1 LGLDRLTAA
10 WNRVRDSLWF
20 VPAALTLGAVVLAL
34 VTIQV
39 DVIGILPRAPAG
51 IWIFSGTASG
61 ARGVLTAIA
70 SGFITV
76 TGVVF
81 SITIVALQLASTQFT
96 PRILRNFTSDRVN
109 QIVLGVFIGTFT
121 YALLVLRVVRSE
133 QVGVTPEDVA
143 RGVAAAARGPVAG
156 FVPNLSVTVAV
167 GLAVVSIG
175 FLIYF
180 IDHAARSIR
189 ASVII
194 DRVASEA
201 LRTVERRF
209 PERVG
214 EPAEER
220 DHEVVVPDAQ
230 GAVIPARRSGYVQG
244 VDEDALLRV
253 VEPDGLVI
261 RMEPEIGDYLLPGGA
276 LATVWPAGSG
286 SREEVQDTIRGAF
299 VLGHERT
306 PHLDLELGIIELA
319 DMAVKALS
327 PGINDP
333 TTAILCVDRIAEI
346 LLAAGR
352 RDPPGRIR
360 RASGQGGTL
369 ILPLIRFD
377 SLVNTAFDEIRHYG
391 VENPRFALT
400 FLERLG
406 DLGHLLPPDRRPPV
420 ARHAAALLRTARE
433 VLVDESDLQRVEAA
447 GARTLRALGV
457 GNP

>member
-1 LGLDRLTAA
+1 MGFDNLTAA

-20 VPAALTLGAVVLAL
+20 VPATLTLGAIVLAL
-34 VTIQV
+34 VTIQI
-39 DVIGILPRAPAG
+39 DAAGLLPRAPAG
-51 IWIFSGTASG
+51 IWLFSGTAPG

-96 PRILRNFTSDRVN
+96 PRILRNFTSDPVN
-109 QIVLGVFIGTFT
+109 QLVLGVFIATFT
-121 YALLVLRVVRSE
+121 YALLVVRVVRGPQDGVTAE
-133 QVGVTPEDVA
+133 QVREGLAATP
-143 RGVAAAARGPVAG
+143 RGPVEG
-156 FVPNLSVTVAV
+156 FVPNLSVTVAL
-167 GLAVVSIG
+167 GLAVISIG

-194 DRVASEA
+194 DRVTSDAM
-201 LRTVERRF
+201 RIVERRF
-209 PERVG
+209 PETVG
-214 EPAEER
+214 EPTESM
-220 DHEVVVPDAQ
+220 DGVVPDSP
-230 GAVIPARRSGYVQG
+230 GYVIVSERSGYVQG
-244 VDEDALLRV
+244 VDEDALLKLLG
-253 VEPDGLVI
+253 EGATVI
-261 RMEPEIGDYLLPGGA
+261 RMEPEIGSYLLPGAG
-276 LATVWPAGSG
+276 LATVWPAGAG
-286 SREEVQDTIRGAF
+286 SDEGVADGVRKAF

-306 PHLDLELGIIELA
+306 PHLALELGITELA

-352 RDPPGRIR
+352 REPPGRVR
-360 RASGQGGTL
+360 RPAGDGGTL
-369 ILPLIRFD
+369 LLPLTRFE

-406 DLGHLLPPDRRPPV
+406 DLGLLLPPHRRPPV
-420 ARHAAALLRTARE
+420 ARHAAALLRTAGKA
-433 VLVDESDLQRVEAA
+433 VMDESDLQRVEAA
-447 GARTLRALGV
+447 GARALRDLGI
-457 GNP
+457 GEA